1 MNYWKCVSNFPFNL
15 IGKSTIPLIT
25 GLSWRAFKSWYTGG
39 SKTRIRCCFADRLNQ
54 KFSLSVTQATLFLT
68 RCYLE
73 LHGANSRTETQFFV
87 PEVGVPLK
95 AGRNKNELMHFEQ
108 QC

>member
-1 MNYWKCVSNFPFNL
+1 MGPNQGFGAVL
-15 IGKSTIPLIT
+15 HTEL
-25 GLSWRAFKSWYTGG
+25 
-39 SKTRIRCCFADRLNQ
+39 TRSLV
-54 KFSLSVTQATLFLT
+54 LSVTQATLFLT

-73 LHGANSRTETQFFV
+73 LHSANSRTETQFFV

-95 AGRNKNELMHFEQ
+95 AGRKKENELMHFEQ

>member
-1 MNYWKCVSNFPFNL
+1 MGPKQGFGAVSQTDL
-15 IGKSTIPLIT
+15 
-25 GLSWRAFKSWYTGG
+25 
-39 SKTRIRCCFADRLNQ
+39 TRSLV
-54 KFSLSVTQATLFLT
+54 LSVTQATLVLT

-73 LHGANSRTETQFFV
+73 LHSANSRTETQVFV

-95 AGRNKNELMHFEQ
+95 AGHEKKNEVMHFEQ